1 MQRLRHITVNTLPI
15 PVISLA
21 LDDTKAVLRLL
32 DQANE
37 NTLSDSASE
46 GDIEDLKTTQKL
58 ASQFFGV
65 RDKYYVINGEKYVI
79 FAEGILDKTS
89 PVYSRNW
96 APGAHYSFHL
106 DPSRGMFVDV
116 RPELSYFSKRNTADY
131 VKYAGG
137 LWLFDLWV
145 TDQTA
150 PVSECNRSI
159 TTAPDTVF
167 ISNITDLGEDWD
179 ADVVM
184 QGDQS
189 KWLNLGYELT
199 PDVEE
204 VAPDGWV
211 TYTLKLLDGKNG
223 DLMTTITWDGF
234 IVEAV
239 DGYAPRRRVEIKNG
253 VGTFRQQ
260 ALGLQSGETMRV
272 KINHR
277 FYTGRAE
284 HTVTVK

>member
-1 MQRLRHITVNTLPI
+1 MQHLRHVMAQSI
-15 PVISLA
+15 PYPVLSVA
-21 LDDTKAVLRLL
+21 VDETRAVLRVL
-32 DQANE
+32 E
-37 NTLSDSASE
+37 KASNFGDPSVFKE
-46 GDIEDLKTTQKL
+46 GAIDDLKTTKTL
-58 ASQFFGV
+58 ASPFFTD
-65 RDKYYVINGEKYVI
+65 RDTFYTIKGEQYCI
-79 FAEGILDKTS
+79 RAEGILDKES
-89 PVYSRNW
+89 PLYSRNW
-96 APGAHYSFHL
+96 VPGAHFSFHL
-106 DPSRGMFVDV
+106 DPRGGFFVDV

-137 LWLFDLWV
+137 LWLLDVWV
-145 TDQTA
+145 IDPTA

-159 TTAPDTVF
+159 TTASDTILV
-167 ISNITDLGEDWD
+167 TDIEELGEEW
-179 ADVVM
+179 AAEDVM
-184 QGDQS
+184 IGGQS
-189 KWLNLGYELT
+189 RWLNIAYELV
-199 PDVEE
+199 PDSET

-211 TYTLKLLDGKNG
+211 NYTLNLRDGKTNE
-223 DLMTTITWDGF
+223 LLTNVSWDGY

-277 FYTGRAE
+277 FYTGRTE

>member
-1 MQRLRHITVNTLPI
+1 MHLRHVVAKKLPF
-15 PVISLA
+15 PVISVA
-21 LDDTKAVLRLL
+21 IDETRAVLRLL
-32 DQANE
+32 YERNAGFVPE
-37 NTLSDSASE
+37 NASE
-46 GDIEDLKTTQKL
+46 GDADALKTTAQL
-58 ASQFFGV
+58 ASSFFGN
-65 RDKYYVINGEKYVI
+65 RDTYYEIDGKQYFI
-79 FAEGILDKTS
+79 YAEGILDKTS
-89 PVYSRNW
+89 LLYSRNW
-96 APGAHYSFHL
+96 VPGAHYSFHL
-106 DPSRGMFVDV
+106 DPARGIFVDV
-116 RPELSYFSKRNTADY
+116 RPELSYLSKRNSANY
-131 VKYAGG
+131 AKYAGG
-137 LWLFDLWV
+137 MWLFDLWV

-159 TTAPDTVF
+159 TTAPDTILV
-167 ISNITDLGEDWD
+167 SNITDLGEDWD

-211 TYTLKLLDGKNG
+211 TYTLKLLDGKTG
-223 DLMTTITWDGF
+223 DLLSTINWDGF
-234 IVEAV
+234 IVEAA
-239 DGYAPRRRVEIKNG
+239 DGYDPRRRVESNNG

>member
-1 MQRLRHITVNTLPI
+1 MHLRHVVAKKLPF
-15 PVISLA
+15 PVISVA
-21 LDDTKAVLRLL
+21 IDETRAVLRLL
-32 DQANE
+32 YERNAGFVPGN
-37 NTLSDSASE
+37 ASE
-46 GDIEDLKTTQKL
+46 GDADALKTTAQL
-58 ASQFFGV
+58 ASSFFGN
-65 RDKYYVINGEKYVI
+65 RDTYYEIDGKQYFI
-79 FAEGILDKTS
+79 YAEGILDKTS
-89 PVYSRNW
+89 LLYSRNW
-96 APGAHYSFHL
+96 VPGAHYSFHL
-106 DPSRGMFVDV
+106 DPARGIFVDV
-116 RPELSYFSKRNTADY
+116 RPELSYLSKRNSANY
-131 VKYAGG
+131 AKYAGG
-137 LWLFDLWV
+137 MWLFDLWV

-159 TTAPDTVF
+159 TTAPDTILV
-167 ISNITDLGEDWD
+167 SNITDLGEDWD

-189 KWLNLGYELT
+189 EWLNLGYELT

-211 TYTLKLLDGKNG
+211 TYTLKLLDGKTG
-223 DLMTTITWDGF
+223 DLLSTINWDGF

>member
-1 MQRLRHITVNTLPI
+1 MHLRHVVAKKLPF
-15 PVISLA
+15 PVISVA
-21 LDDTKAVLRLL
+21 IDDTRAVLRLL
-32 DQANE
+32 YERNAGFVSE
-37 NTLSDSASE
+37 SASE
-46 GDIEDLKTTQKL
+46 EDADALKTTARL
-58 ASQFFGV
+58 ASSFFGS
-65 RDKYYVINGEKYVI
+65 RDTYYEIDGKQYFI
-79 FAEGILDKTS
+79 YAESILDKTS
-89 PVYSRNW
+89 PIYSRNW
-96 APGAHYSFHL
+96 VPGAHYSFHL
-106 DPSRGMFVDV
+106 DPARGIFIDV
-116 RPELSYFSKRNTADY
+116 RPELSYLSKRNSADY
-131 VKYAGG
+131 AKYAGG
-137 LWLFDLWV
+137 MWLFDLWV

-159 TTAPDTVF
+159 TTAPDTILV
-167 ISNITDLGEDWD
+167 SNITDLGEDWD

-184 QGDQS
+184 KGDQS

-199 PDVEE
+199 PDAEE

-211 TYTLKLLDGKNG
+211 TYTLKLLDGKTG
-223 DLMTTITWDGF
+223 DLMTNITWDGF